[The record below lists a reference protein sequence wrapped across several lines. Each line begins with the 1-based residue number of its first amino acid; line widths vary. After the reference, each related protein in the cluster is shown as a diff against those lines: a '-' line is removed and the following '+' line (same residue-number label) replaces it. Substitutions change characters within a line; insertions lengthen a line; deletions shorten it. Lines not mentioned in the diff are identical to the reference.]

1 MLSYNFCLVSRDS
14 FCCCCSATAKMSLPT
29 TAESSSSCTSEA
41 PELSTSTSSGS
52 VLSADSDAASVLVNL
67 RAPRL
72 SELTRKWKIDCNPP
86 KGCRRSRGRGPGD
99 PKSVSPGQRAKEF
112 ADDHGF

>member
-14 FCCCCSATAKMSLPT
+14 FCCCCSATAKMSLST

-67 RAPRL
+67 RAPRG
-72 SELTRKWKIDCNPP
+72 LTRKRKIDCNPP
-86 KGCRRSRGRGPGD
+86 NCERMQAITWERRW
-99 PKSVSPGQRAKEF
+99 
-112 ADDHGF
+112 